1 MSRCPFFSVI
11 LLPRHSSRTVGGRFS
26 PWVAFS
32 VSMLHPKILFY
43 TVDVFQWAV
52 PCVQYASSKCVILH
66 LNAVE
71 PISFLERSVLLSPKL
86 QDFFVKA
93 NEQSASQSLPSSW
106 GSSKNKTS
114 SVTLKPSSTQAAST
128 TRRDTR
134 AAAARHPTAR
144 DRTLFSSLRSTKRKP
159 HHEGCCAR
167 LCEGQPLASQTHQ
180 CDEDGLP
187 CRGSPGKDRG
197 QALRSRPA

>member
-1 MSRCPFFSVI
+1 MCPFFCNST
-11 LLPRHSSRTVGGRFS
+11 PAAPQQNRFGVFACSKKKKLS

-32 VSMLHPKILFY
+32 VSMLHPKN

-52 PCVQYASSKCVILH
+52 PCVQNASSKCVILH

-106 GSSKNKTS
+106 GSSLLEKT
-114 SVTLKPSSTQAAST
+114 VPSRQPSDTTQ
-128 TRRDTR
+128 RRRRVAT
-134 AAAARHPTAR
+134 PEQ
-144 DRTLFSSLRSTKRKP
+144 RSATP
-159 HHEGCCAR
+159 
-167 LCEGQPLASQTHQ
+167 
-180 CDEDGLP
+180 D
-187 CRGSPGKDRG
+187 
-197 QALRSRPA
+197 RSRQEAALLVVEEHQEETSL

>member
-1 MSRCPFFSVI
+1 MSFFSVI

-128 TRRDTR
+128 D
-134 AAAARHPTAR
+134 ASRHQ
-144 DRTLFSSLRSTKRKP
+144 SSRSATP
-159 HHEGCCAR
+159 
-167 LCEGQPLASQTHQ
+167 
-180 CDEDGLP
+180 D
-187 CRGSPGKDRG
+187 
-197 QALRSRPA
+197 RSRQDALLVVEEHQEETSS